1 MGKGNLIQGMGRGKL
16 GDTVFYRSQGEQ
28 MFRVR
33 NRRPKNPKSQAQMI
47 QRSIMATVVQAYSY
61 MSAIVDHSF
70 ESVPYGVKSM
80 NYFNKINA
88 DKLRSLYAQDVQ
100 NTNYG
105 ADAKAHVTAPKT
117 TALIANSYI
126 VAKGSI
132 ENQINLTVTGN
143 GTADAEVKIQVKG
156 IEDGMTVAEFMN
168 KIGLYSTE
176 SMLTRLQFVGNGT
189 YIYEYD
195 ANATVGGKIP
205 NLQFRYDRLVRNTTP
220 ISAEDAA
227 KTIIINGTE
236 TSSEIKLPT
245 LFTKYLN
252 AENSSSELQQ
262 LIEDATQEGGTGIN
276 GTTVAIGFISS
287 EKDGTR
293 WKRSNCEMKFIST
306 EIIELGL
313 DANYGT
319 MAWTEGTLQI
329 GESEWYLNK
338 GDLLQDTVKGTQ
350 KP

>member
-70 ESVPYGVKSM
+70 ESVQYGVKSM

-100 NTNYG
+100 DTNYG
-105 ADAKAHVTAPKT
+105 TDAKAHVTAPKT

-126 VAKGSI
+126 VAKGSL
-132 ENQINLTVTGN
+132 ENQINVTALGN
-143 GTADAEVKIQVKG
+143 GTANAAFKIQVSG

-176 SMLTRLQFVGNGT
+176 SMLTRLQFIGNGT
-189 YIYEYD
+189 YVYVMD
-195 ANATVGGKIP
+195 ANATVGGRIP

-227 KTIIINGTE
+227 KTIIINGEE
-236 TSSEIKLPT
+236 TSSNIKLPT
-245 LFTKYLN
+245 IFTKYLN
-252 AENSSSELQQ
+252 AANSSEELQK
-262 LIEDATQEGGTGIN
+262 LIEDATGDSGTSTDSQLI
-276 GTTVAIGFISS
+276 VALGFISS

-293 WKRSNCEMKFIST
+293 WKRSNCELQFIST
-306 EIIELGL
+306 ENVELGL
-313 DANYGT
+313 DTNYGT
-319 MAWTEGTLQI
+319 IAWTEGTLEI

-338 GDLLQDTVKGTQ
+338 GDLIASTEGPI